1 MVESRPIVKPRSKRS
16 SRAASARVP
25 GTSLSV
31 AEVYAI
37 MAARRGCRELF
48 RRFPNLDP
56 NDLRDAVERGSRL
69 QQ

>member
-1 MVESRPIVKPRSKRS
+1 MLGSKPVMRPRSKPS
-16 SRAASARVP
+16 SRAASAQVP

-37 MAARRGCRELF
+37 MAARRGCGELF
-48 RRFPNLDP
+48 RRFPDLDP